1 MAAYAAATGTTAS
14 YDAIRDAATAGDG
27 NKPAK
32 TTTQPYRDTLER
44 LWVLEPVPGWLPTRN
59 HLRALGVAAKHHLVD
74 PALAVQLLGLDAT
87 SLLGGEGPTTPVPR
101 DGTFLGALFESLA
114 TQSLR
119 VFAQA
124 AEATV
129 SHLRTHRGEH
139 EVDLIVERRDGKI
152 VALETKL
159 ANTVTDRDV
168 KHLTWLR
175 DNLDGNL
182 LDAAVLTTGTTAYR
196 RRDGIAVIPLALLG
210 P

>member
-1 MAAYAAATGTTAS
+1 VTV
-14 YDAIRDAATAGDG
+14 R
-27 NKPAK
+27 
-32 TTTQPYRDTLER
+32 
-44 LWVLEPVPGWLPTRN
+44 PGPGR
-59 HLRALGVAAKHHLVD
+59 
-74 PALAVQLLGLDAT
+74 
-87 SLLGGEGPTTPVPR
+87 SLLGGDGPTTPGPR

-119 VFAQA
+119 VFAHA

-139 EVDLIVERRDGKI
+139 EVDLIVERRDGKV
-152 VALETKL
+152 VALQTKL
-159 ANTVTDRDV
+159 ANTVTDSDV

-175 DNLDGNL
+175 DNLDGNV